1 LSEIDRMVYQMAVDN
16 MDQTLLTPV
25 PVNAPDF
32 INLINPE
39 LDAVLLGKKTSS
51 EGLQA
56 AQSAVEK
63 LIEKNK

>member
-1 LSEIDRMVYQMAVDN
+1 MG
-16 MDQTLLTPV
+16 QTLLTPV